1 MKIFGPSM
9 RQTRWI
15 HKIRWIRQY
24 TMVAVLGFTTILGG
38 FSGIGIRARLSCGRV
53 VLDVPFNPTYGLRRW
68 GRKSRRMQRRRVG
81 VPPRLAFCF
90 STRHAACPLG
100 LGWRIQT
107 GGLKTYGLGMNGL
120 IARHRSCSKRGRRL
134 QRIRRAKPR
143 GATLQDIPDLG
154 FFLPRI

>member
-1 MKIFGPSM
+1 
-9 RQTRWI
+9 
-15 HKIRWIRQY
+15 
-24 TMVAVLGFTTILGG
+24 MVGVLGFTSILGA
-38 FSGIGIRARLSCGRV
+38 FSCIGIWARLSCGRV
-53 VLDVPFNPTYGLRRW
+53 VLDVPFNTTYGLRRW